1 MNFQKWGKTAPEM
14 KKTRMELKVDYTL
27 QKKGQWTEDKAI
39 KMIQN
44 DTKEK
49 RSGKMNKT
57 SLNSE

>member
-1 MNFQKWGKTAPEM
+1 MNFQKWGKIVPEM
-14 KKTRMELKVDYTL
+14 KKTRMELEVDYTL

-49 RSGKMNKT
+49 RLGKMNKT